1 MTPSQSRAARALI
14 GLSQVE
20 LAALSNL
27 SESSIR
33 DFEKGRRVP
42 SINNLNAIRR
52 ALEDAG
58 VIFIQE
64 NGAGPGVRLRK
75 SKGHSEQSTDS

>member
-33 DFEKGRRVP
+33 DFEKGRRIP

-52 ALEDAG
+52 ALEDSG
-58 VIFIQE
+58 VIFIEE
-64 NGAGPGVRLRK
+64 NGEGPGVRI
-75 SKGHSEQSTDS
+75 SKKRS